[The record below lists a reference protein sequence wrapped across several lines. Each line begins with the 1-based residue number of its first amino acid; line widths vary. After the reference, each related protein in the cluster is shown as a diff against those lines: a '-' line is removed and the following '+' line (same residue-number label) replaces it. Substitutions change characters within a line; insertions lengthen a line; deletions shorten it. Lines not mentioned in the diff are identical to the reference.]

1 MKGSHNM
8 KAIIIIAACIILIRI
23 LRNRTGT
30 NPKRQKT
37 VTEYKITYKPNKPDR
52 YEPEKKRTERTL
64 KTQFERTQASN
75 ELIHLRQVEKD
86 LLQAYER
93 SNVIQSDTEKGINK
107 RIAYDNKLRSVQRK
121 IEKQQYI
128 LDKNRL

>member
-1 MKGSHNM
+1 M

-23 LRNRTGT
+23 LSKPKPKQSTRT
-30 NPKRQKT
+30 KT
-37 VTEYKITYKPNKPDR
+37 ETVYKITCKPTH
-52 YEPEKKRTERTL
+52 YEPEKKRNDRTL
-64 KTQFERTQASN
+64 KTQFEWTQASN

-107 RIAYDNKLRSVQRK
+107 RIAYDNKLRNVQRK

>member
-1 MKGSHNM
+1 M
-8 KAIIIIAACIILIRI
+8 KALIIIAACIILIRI
-23 LRNRTGT
+23 LRNRNGT
-30 NPKRQKT
+30 KPNRTKT
-37 VTEYKITYKPNKPDR
+37 ETVYKIHYKPIAC
-52 YEPEKKRTERTL
+52 EPEKKRNERTL
-64 KTQFERTQASN
+64 KTQFERNQASN

-107 RIAYDNKLRSVQRK
+107 RIAYDNKLRNVQRK

>member
-1 MKGSHNM
+1 MKSTL
-8 KAIIIIAACIILIRI
+8 IIAACIILIRI
-23 LRNRTGT
+23 LRKRTGT
-30 NPKRQKT
+30 KPNRTKT
-37 VTEYKITYKPNKPDR
+37 ETVYKIHYKHDR
-52 YEPEKKRTERTL
+52 YEPEKKRNDRTL
-64 KTQFERTQASN
+64 KAQFERNQASN

-107 RIAYDNKLRSVQRK
+107 RIAYDNKLRNVQRK